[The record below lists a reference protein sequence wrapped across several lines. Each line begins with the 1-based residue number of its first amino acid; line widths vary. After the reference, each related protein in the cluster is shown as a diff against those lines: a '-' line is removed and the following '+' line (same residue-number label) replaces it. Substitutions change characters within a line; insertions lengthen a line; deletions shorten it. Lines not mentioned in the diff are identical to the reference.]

1 MENKLCKQIPRF
13 SAVAIGSN
21 YFCPLDDKSKQRYKV
36 KINNIEGYDP
46 YQMKREELSADISKF
61 HQ

>member
-36 KINNIEGYDP
+36 KINNIE
-46 YQMKREELSADISKF
+46 QMKREELSADISKF